1 MKNVLYVDFRMR
13 TINLKAK
20 RQPQSPKPGQFADVV
35 RRVIAAGARLQEARE
50 RALFGIEKRA
60 RENARQQILVES
72 MAAVIPFQAM
82 VRATKRRAR
91 KGMGPGKRGSS

>member
-1 MKNVLYVDFRMR
+1 MNNVLYVDFRMR

-20 RQPQSPKPGQFADVV
+20 RQKQSPKPGQFADVV
-35 RRVIAAGARLQEARE
+35 RRVIAAGTRLQEARE

-60 RENARQQILVES
+60 RENARQQILAES

-82 VRATKRRAR
+82 VRPTKQRAR
-91 KGMGPGKRGSS
+91 RRIGPGARE

>member
-20 RQPQSPKPGQFADVV
+20 RQKKSSEPGQFTDVV
-35 RRVIAAGARLQEARE
+35 RRVIAAGASLQEARE

-60 RENARQQILVES
+60 RENARQQIS
-72 MAAVIPFQAM
+72 AQSTAAVISFQEIPRPA
-82 VRATKRRAR
+82 KQRAR
-91 KGMGPGKRGSS
+91 KGIGPGKARE